1 MLKTLYWFTHDLRLS
16 DNAALEYALKNSEQI
31 AFVYVLDPSTKIA
44 NNYHSQLLGDH
55 QTRFILN
62 ALQELADELQALGHQ
77 LIVLEGAAQSEVSEF
92 IREHD
97 INQLVVAEQ
106 VGEFEKRK
114 LAELQS
120 THSKVNFTQFWQHTL
135 FSQHQIATL
144 DCMSGSFSK
153 FRNKVEK
160 KPLTVSAPTSLESTL
175 TPEHWPKAIKV
186 DNNCALLA
194 WFERYDGTYT
204 TPNDMRFFAGEHAG

>member
-106 VGEFEKRK
+106 VGEYERRQVLHLKNTF
-114 LAELQS
+114 AE
-120 THSKVNFTQFWQHTL
+120 VNVVQFWQHTL
-135 FSQHQIATL
+135 FTRHQI
-144 DCMSGSFSK
+144 D
-153 FRNKVEK
+153 
-160 KPLTVSAPTSLESTL
+160 
-175 TPEHWPKAIKV
+175 
-186 DNNCALLA
+186 
-194 WFERYDGTYT
+194 
-204 TPNDMRFFAGEHAG
+204 